1 MDTSPTA
8 LFDSYEQDFIQ
19 FIETIRERLETTST
33 EGVENE
39 QKRST
44 LSRVERELDEA
55 DEMVSQM
62 EIEIQSIP
70 SAIRSQYHTRLRSAK
85 ADLQKFKKLLTDSRT
100 QLARADL
107 FSSKANPNGGFSSS
121 DDPYASNDRTML
133 LGGTAILEQGTKRL
147 QQSQQLALET
157 ETQGA
162 EILLSLRSQREQIEN
177 SRDTLQRADLAID
190 RASST
195 LKQMVRRMYQQRAVT
210 GAIIGVL
217 IILIIVIAWEKLSA

>member
-1 MDTSPTA
+1 
-8 LFDSYEQDFIQ
+8 
-19 FIETIRERLETTST
+19 
-33 EGVENE
+33 
-39 QKRST
+39 
-44 LSRVERELDEA
+44 
-55 DEMVSQM
+55 M

-177 SRDTLQRADLAID
+177 SRDTVGRIFAFLCCVLNHSSASTSRPCYRSRLQYFETD
-190 RASST
+190 
-195 LKQMVRRMYQQRAVT
+195 
-210 GAIIGVL
+210 G
-217 IILIIVIAWEKLSA
+217 